1 MGWQEER
8 RQAYEQQRAEK
19 ERIKQEQADAQRL
32 ALQAQFAERAQREA
46 DLRAQREAE
55 QRAKE
60 RMARDIAAAANL
72 RIAESL
78 RRASEQQHERI
89 ENARRR
95 SASRETESNGPFEA
109 TDGKVFT
116 SKIEMDFWNEWISAP
131 QRVIDFPLV
140 SQFRVGRYR
149 ADFAHVASR
158 TIIELDS
165 QRWHSA
171 PEARDKDYDRQFEIE
186 EQGWRFIRFTGRQVK
201 YNIEGCV
208 ARVLSRIQA
217 W

>member
-1 MGWQEER
+1 MDWQAQR
-8 RQAYEQQRAEK
+8 RADYLEQQAEK
-19 ERIKQEQADAQRL
+19 ERIRQEQAEQQRL
-32 ALQAQFAERAQREA
+32 LLRAQFAERAQREA

-55 QRAKE
+55 QAEKDKL
-60 RMARDIAAAANL
+60 AREIAAAANK

-78 RRASEQQHERI
+78 RRASEAQHERI

-95 SASRETESNGPFEA
+95 AARRESESNGPFEA

-116 SKIEMDFWNEWISAP
+116 SKIEMQFWDEWISDP
-131 QRVIDFPLV
+131 QRVADFPLI

-149 ADFAHVASR
+149 ADFAYVPSR

-171 PEARDKDYDRQFEIE
+171 PEARDKDYDRQYEIE

-201 YNIEGCV
+201 YNVEGCV
-208 ARVLSRIQA
+208 SRVLWRIQA
-217 W
+217 R